1 MSIFRDEFQSSSQ
14 RESWDY
20 LGSEGYAPLG
30 ISDDPGAVPLAVV
43 AQGPTRVE
51 IIVQFNPGVA
61 GEAQRAALNAVGAG
75 KSTLIASTERG
86 DLMVVEVP
94 QGVAAN
100 AVMKALAN
108 NPNVSFTEANSAINA
123 QGSNDPNYTGSKMW
137 GMYGDQT
144 TPANQFG
151 SQSGEAWAAGH
162 TGSMKTVIGVIDSGI
177 DYTHPDLY
185 LNIWLNPGEIPT
197 NLGLVDTDGDTLITF
212 RDLNHSSNAKA
223 VSDNNGNGYIDAGD
237 LLNDTRWENG
247 VDNDKN
253 GRIDDLIGWDFFNND
268 NDPMD
273 GGGHGTHVA
282 GTIGA
287 MGNNGVGVA
296 GVNWNVQMMALKFL
310 PDSGSGSLSGAVAAI
325 SYYTA
330 AAKAYDGTAANYVAT
345 NNSWGGTSNSTSLLN
360 AIVDGAKNDVL
371 FIAAAGNGGSDKVA
385 DDNDVSPYFPTNYS
399 TKAAA
404 GWEAVV
410 SVTAIASNGSRASW
424 ANFGDQTV
432 DLGAPGVGIM
442 STLPGAKYGNYSG
455 TSMATPHVA
464 GAVGLLAASN
474 EALTGAQIRNLLLS
488 TVTATTSLQGMT
500 VTGGRL
506 NVSALLAAGGGTAVP
521 PPSITEAPP
530 EPPATDGNVITGTDS
545 SNTLIGTSGN
555 DIISGVPANSTTLGR
570 GTIDILTGGAGNDLF
585 VVGDDRGVFYNRGLT
600 NSKGMNDYAV
610 ITDFS
615 EGDRIQLA
623 PGEYFLR
630 EGGTSAHPGVGI
642 WFDRNGDGQFSAFDE
657 LVAVVQGPKTVT
669 MADLVIVGAEAP
681 PPPPPPPPP
690 PAGMII
696 GTDRNDTLVGTTAN
710 EVFIGVPTPSSNL
723 GALNFDTMTG
733 GGGNDLFVLG
743 DARGVFYNRNIATSN
758 GVSDYALITDFS
770 AGDRIQLAPGTYF
783 FRAGNTRLAD
793 GTLTSGTLI
802 WFDKNGSGAWDSAD
816 EVIANVRGAKI
827 PTMADVVFA
836 GSPGSVSV
844 DAIMP
849 ASQAAELA
857 PADALVA
864 IWQAP
869 ASANGLFSADNLPTA
884 PSLHHMSGMI
894 DLMIA

>member
-1 MSIFRDEFQSSSQ
+1 MSIFRDEFQSFFQ
-14 RESWDY
+14 RESWDN
-20 LGSEGYAPLG
+20 LASGGYSPLG
-30 ISDDPGAVPLAVV
+30 VSDDQGAGPRAVA
-43 AQGPTRVE
+43 AQGPTKVE

-75 KSTLIASTERG
+75 KPTLIASTERG
-86 DLMVVEVP
+86 DLVVVEVP

-108 NPNVSFTEANSAINA
+108 NPTVTFTEANSAITA
-123 QGSNDPNYTGSKMW
+123 QGSNDPNYTGNKMW

-162 TGSMKTVIGVIDSGI
+162 IGSMKTVIGVVDSGI

-185 LNIWLNPGEIPT
+185 LNIWLNPGEIPK

-223 VSDNNGNGYIDAGD
+223 VTDINGNGYIDAGD
-237 LLNDTRWENG
+237 LLNDPRWENG
-247 VDNDKN
+247 IDDDKN

-296 GVNWNVQMMALKFL
+296 GVNWNVQVMALKFL
-310 PDSGSGSLSGAVAAI
+310 PDFGSGSLSGAVAAI

-330 AAKAYDGTAANYVAT
+330 AAKAHDGTAANYVAT
-345 NNSWGGTSNSTSLLN
+345 NNSWGGSSNSTSLLN
-360 AIVDGAKNDVL
+360 AIVDGARTDVL
-371 FIAAAGNGGSDKVA
+371 FIAAAGNGGSDRVA

-455 TSMATPHVA
+455 TSMAAPHVA

-474 EALTGAQIRNLLLS
+474 EALTGAQIRDLLLS
-488 TVTATTSLQGMT
+488 TVTATTSLQGVT

-506 NVSALLAAGGGTAVP
+506 NVSAMLAAGGGTAVP
-521 PPSITEAPP
+521 PPPVTESPP
-530 EPPATDGNVITGTDS
+530 VPPATDGNAITGTDS
-545 SNTLIGTSGN
+545 SDTLIGTSGN
-555 DIISGVPANSTTLGR
+555 DSISGVPANSTTLGR
-570 GTIDILTGGAGNDLF
+570 STVDVLTGGAGNDLF
-585 VVGDDRGVFYNRGLT
+585 ILGDQRGMFYNRGDL
-600 NSKGMNDYAV
+600 NSYGMNDYAV
-610 ITDFS
+610 ITDFA
-615 EGDRIQLA
+615 EGDRVQLA
-623 PGEYFLR
+623 AGNYFLR
-630 EGGTSAHPGVGI
+630 AGGTRAHPGIGI
-642 WFDRNGDGQFSAFDE
+642 WLDRDNSGGLTMYDE
-657 LVAVVQGPKTVT
+657 LIGVVQGPKTIT
-669 MADLVIVGAEAP
+669 MADLVIAGAVAP
-681 PPPPPPPPP
+681 PPEDETPPP
-690 PAGMII
+690 PASAIF
-696 GTDRNDTLVGTTAN
+696 GTSGNNTVVGTSGDDVIYGISSDPADMGLRQVDTL
-710 EVFIGVPTPSSNL
+710 
-723 GALNFDTMTG
+723 TG

-743 DARGVFYNRNIATSN
+743 DARGVFYNRNLASSV
-758 GVSDYALITDFS
+758 GMSELAVITDFA

-783 FRAGNTRLAD
+783 FAAGTINTSVTGRL
-793 GTLTSGTLI
+793 SGTI
-802 WFDKNGSGAWDSAD
+802 IYHDKNGDGVRDPLD
-816 EVIANVRGAKI
+816 EIIALVQGSKV
-827 PTMADVVFA
+827 PTMADIVFSGQA
-836 GSPGSVSV
+836 GSVS
-844 DAIMP
+844 IETQP
-849 ASQAAELA
+849 AAALVL
-857 PADALVA
+857 PADAASLPD
-864 IWQAP
+864 IWQ
-869 ASANGLFSADNLPTA
+869 SADTVML
-884 PSLHHMSGMI
+884 SSFMSSHSGMFGQLGFA
-894 DLMIA
+894 DMMFA